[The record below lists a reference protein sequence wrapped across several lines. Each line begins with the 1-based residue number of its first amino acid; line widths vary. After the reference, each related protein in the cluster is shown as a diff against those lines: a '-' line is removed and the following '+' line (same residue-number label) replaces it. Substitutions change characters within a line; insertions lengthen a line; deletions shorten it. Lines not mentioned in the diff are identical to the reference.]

1 MVGRQEINSKMS
13 FNAIGA
19 ISNPDEIIYV
29 LTKDDVE
36 RVYNMMKNLD
46 DDTPL
51 PDTVWSAFKENKHR
65 MDDLMSADVVIED
78 ILSGYCQIPVTI
90 APPPPAPALAA
101 SPPPMTVAPPP
112 PSSSLTLPALSP
124 VPPPAVDNT
133 KDYDKLQRKKYNTQK
148 FQPPGY
154 GHHVVWSAHRVRAF
168 MVALKQKPTV
178 YDANLRTL
186 AQIAGVHPYDFRWK
200 TNPVSFGKK
209 NGLSEMEMRRMMGK
223 SYDVMVHRFSVHA
236 W

>member
-1 MVGRQEINSKMS
+1 MIVGCQEIEQKMS
-13 FNAIGA
+13 INAMGLLIG
-19 ISNPDEIIYV
+19 NVDEIVFV
-29 LTKDDVE
+29 LTKSDVE
-36 RVYNMMKNLD
+36 RVYNIVNNCHLG
-46 DDTPL
+46 TSL
-51 PDTVWSAFKENKHR
+51 PESVWSAFKENMYKL
-65 MDDLMSADVVIED
+65 DDRLGHAEALED
-78 ILSGYCQIPVTI
+78 ILNNYCRPPVTI
-90 APPPPAPALAA
+90 APPT
-101 SPPPMTVAPPP
+101 PPPTIAPPP
-112 PSSSLTLPALSP
+112 PISMPLPSTPLTLPALSP
-124 VPPPAVDNT
+124 VAPPANDYT

-148 FQPPGY
+148 FHPPGY

-209 NGLSEMEMRRMMGK
+209 NGLSEIEMRRMMGN
-223 SYDVMVHRFSVHA
+223 SYDVMVDRFSVHV